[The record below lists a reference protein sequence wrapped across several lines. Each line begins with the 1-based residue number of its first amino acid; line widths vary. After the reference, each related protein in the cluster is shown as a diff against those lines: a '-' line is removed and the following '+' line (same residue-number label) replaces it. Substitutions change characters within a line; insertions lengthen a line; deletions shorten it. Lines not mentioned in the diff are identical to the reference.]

1 MKSSLVLLTSVLGA
15 TTEVNPI
22 RKVVTLMQEMK
33 KEVEAEG
40 EAEKELFEKF
50 MCYCKNND
58 GALAKQA
65 ADAAA
70 QGEEM
75 RAKVDSETSEK
86 KQVDQDLSQ
95 AKKDRADAKG
105 DLAKATKL
113 REKEHKEYMAENAD
127 AEANLAATGKAITA
141 LEKGMGASFLQ
152 SAAGDKLRDII
163 SGFEDKIESED
174 KEVLASFLSMSGDYA
189 SQSGQIVGILKN
201 MKDEMIKSIGEAKE
215 AEDTAGKQFAELSA
229 AKNKEIAAT
238 TEAIESLTKRSG
250 ELAVSIVQNK
260 NSAEDAEEEA
270 ADATEFLA
278 NLKKSCA
285 DKEAQ
290 WEERQKTRAEE
301 ISAIGQAIAIL
312 NEDDALDL
320 FKKTMKTPEGV
331 DPKTGMPTAAP
342 QVDTFGRPAFLQ
354 VRRTKGSALV
364 KARALLGE
372 HKFNSSAPLSLLS
385 HMVMSQIRQ
394 GEKSGKVDFSK
405 VVKMIDDMVT
415 LLGTEQ
421 KDDAEHLEFCRGEFD
436 SSEDKEKE
444 LNNAIKALSSSISEM
459 QDEIKSLAGEIKA
472 SETKIAETDKA
483 VAEASAQ
490 RKAEHAEFTAT
501 VQANQMAIELIGKA
515 KNKLQLFYQPELA
528 TPETPAPTPSPYAFI
543 QLRSGQPAPPPETF
557 GDSYEKK
564 SGKSGGVMGL
574 MDKMIRELE
583 IDVQDAENEEKTG
596 QKDYE
601 ELMAESQKSNEE
613 ETKAIAHKSKAKADL
628 ESSLEETKRGHAL
641 KEEALGELK
650 TYIQELHGS
659 CDFILANFEVRKEAR
674 TKEIEGLKNAKAV
687 LAGADYS
694 F

>member
-1 MKSSLVLLTSVLGA
+1 MG
-15 TTEVNPI
+15 TTVEVNPI

-58 GALAKQA
+58 GALAKNA
-65 ADAAA
+65 ADAASA
-70 QGEEM
+70 GEEM
-75 RAKVDSETSEK
+75 RAKVASETSEK
-86 KQVDQDLSQ
+86 KQVDQDLAQ

-113 REKEHKEYMAENAD
+113 REKEHKEYLEENAD
-127 AEANLAATGKAITA
+127 AEANLAATGKAIES
-141 LEKGMGASFLQ
+141 LEKGMGGAFLQ
-152 SAAGDKLRDII
+152 SAAGSQLRDIVN
-163 SGFEDKIESED
+163 GMEDRIEAED
-174 KEVLASFLSMSGDYA
+174 KEALAAFLSMDKDYA
-189 SQSGQIVGILKN
+189 PASGQIVGILKN
-201 MKDEMIKSIGEAKE
+201 MKDEMIKSIGQSKE
-215 AEDTAGKQFAELSA
+215 AEEAAAKQFAELSA
-229 AKNKEIAAT
+229 AKNKEIQAT

-260 NSAEDAEEEA
+260 NAAEDSEEEA
-270 ADATEFLA
+270 ADAVEFLA
-278 NLKKSCA
+278 NLKKTCA
-285 DKEAQ
+285 EKEKQ

-342 QVDTFGRPAFLQ
+342 QVDTFGRPVQAFLQ
-354 VRRTKGSALV
+354 VRRSKGSALA

-372 HKFNSSAPLSLLS
+372 HKFNSSVPLSLLS
-385 HMVMSQIRQ
+385 HMVLNQIRTA
-394 GEKSGKVDFSK
+394 EKSGKVDFSK
-405 VVKMIDDMVT
+405 VLKMIDDMVV
-415 LLGTEQ
+415 LLGQEQ
-421 KDDAEHLEFCRGEFD
+421 KDDGEHLEFCRGEFD
-436 SSEDKEKE
+436 SSEDKQKE
-444 LNNAIKALSSSISEM
+444 LEGATKALSSSISEM
-459 QDEIKSLAGEIKA
+459 ADEIKSLAGEIANAGDNIKA
-472 SETKIAETDKA
+472 TDTA

-515 KNKLQLFYQPELA
+515 KNKLQLFYNPELA
-528 TPETPAPTPSPYAFI
+528 TPETPAPTPSPYAFL
-543 QLRSGQPAPPPETF
+543 QLRVGQPGAAPETF

-574 MDKMIRELE
+574 MDKMIKELE
-583 IDVQDAENEEKTG
+583 MDVKEAEHDESTA

-613 ETKAIAHKSKAKADL
+613 ETKKIAHKSKAKADL

-659 CDFILANFEVRKEAR
+659 CDFIMANFEVRKEAR

>member
-1 MKSSLVLLTSVLGA
+1 
-15 TTEVNPI
+15 
-22 RKVVTLMQEMK
+22 
-33 KEVEAEG
+33 
-40 EAEKELFEKF
+40 
-50 MCYCKNND
+50 
-58 GALAKQA
+58 
-65 ADAAA
+65 
-70 QGEEM
+70 
-75 RAKVDSETSEK
+75 
-86 KQVDQDLSQ
+86 
-95 AKKDRADAKG
+95 
-105 DLAKATKL
+105 
-113 REKEHKEYMAENAD
+113 
-127 AEANLAATGKAITA
+127 
-141 LEKGMGASFLQ
+141 
-152 SAAGDKLRDII
+152 
-163 SGFEDKIESED
+163 
-174 KEVLASFLSMSGDYA
+174 
-189 SQSGQIVGILKN
+189 
-201 MKDEMIKSIGEAKE
+201 MKDEMIKSIGQAKE
-215 AEDTAGKQFAELSA
+215 AEDTAAKQFAELSA

-260 NSAEDAEEEA
+260 NAAEDAEEEA

-278 NLKKSCA
+278 NLKKTCA
-285 DKEAQ
+285 EKEKQ

-342 QVDTFGRPAFLQ
+342 QVDTFGRPVQAFLQ
-354 VRRTKGSALV
+354 VRRSKGSALA

-372 HKFNSSAPLSLLS
+372 HRFTSSAPLSLLS
-385 HMVMSQIRQ
+385 HMVMSQIKS

-405 VVKMIDDMVT
+405 VVKMIDDMVV

-436 SSEDKEKE
+436 SSEDKQKE
-444 LNNAIKALSSSISEM
+444 LEGAIKALASSASEM
-459 QDEIKSLAGEIKA
+459 ADEIKSLAGEIA
-472 SETKIAETDKA
+472 AAEAKIKETDAA

-490 RKAEHAEFTAT
+490 RKAEHSEFTAT

-515 KNKLQLFYQPELA
+515 KNKLQLFYNPELA
-528 TPETPAPTPSPYAFI
+528 TPETPAPTPSPYAFV
-543 QLRSGQPAPPPETF
+543 QLSTRVSQPAPPPETF

-583 IDVQDAENEEKTG
+583 IDVQDAENEEKTA

-613 ETKAIAHKSKAKADL
+613 ETKSIAHKSKSKADL
-628 ESSLEETKRGHAL
+628 ESSLEETKRGKAL
-641 KEEALGELK
+641 KDEALGELK

-659 CDFILANFEVRKEAR
+659 CDFIMANFEVRKEAR

-694 F
+694 L